1 MVYDLSK
8 ELDKKRAAE
17 RFQFLLNKGVKI
29 ELTERKKKRTIQQN
43 AYLHALIGYF
53 AIETSNTMEWVKQKY
68 FKLLCNKELFVRE
81 KEDEFLGHVK
91 YSRSSADLDTG
102 EMTLAI
108 ERFRDWA
115 SQEAGIYLPEPHETE
130 MLEQIEIEIKKHE
143 RYL

>member
-1 MVYDLSK
+1 M
-8 ELDKKRAAE
+8 A
-17 RFQFLLNKGVKI
+17 NTITGKI
-29 ELTERKKKRTIQQN
+29 HKIYPTERKEINGKVYHERILVIDNTRYDQYTGEPGFSSFPSFSINGDEKCRELDSFVEGEVVTVSFDIQG
-43 AYLHALIGYF
+43 L
-53 AIETSNTMEWVKQKY
+53 KY
-68 FKLLCNKELFVRE
+68 NDKN
-81 KEDEFLGHVK
+81 
-91 YSRSSADLDTG
+91 TG